1 MKTILVPT
9 DFSDASRNASVYAA
23 EFAKIMQCEVILYH
37 TYVVPI
43 VIASDMPVTMMMD
56 PEVLKQ
62 ETLLLLKKEADEVS
76 KITGYTLSYFATE
89 GDAVDQIIEM
99 EREKKPDLIIMGM
112 RESGPL
118 SEYIMGSVTT
128 DVIRQSL
135 TPVMVIPVQAKF
147 KQFKKIVF
155 ATDYS
160 LATDTHLL
168 EPIKEFSRIFYSK
181 LFILNVVKELELI
194 GVEKEVSRM
203 RIQNYFEDLEH
214 THYYLQDDDI
224 IHGLNNFIDEYG
236 IDIIAMLPH
245 RHNLFSRIFKEG
257 STKKMAF
264 HTHIPLLTMPSRSF

>member
-9 DFSDASRNASVYAA
+9 DFSDASRNAAIYAA
-23 EFAKIMQCEVILYH
+23 EFAKIMHCEVVLFH
-37 TYVVPI
+37 TYLVPI
-43 VIASDMPVTMMMD
+43 VIASDMPTTIMMD

-62 ETLLLLKKEADEVS
+62 ETIELLKKEAEAVGE
-76 KITGYTLSYFATE
+76 ITGSKLAYEVIE
-89 GDAVDQIIEM
+89 GDPVSEIIEI
-99 EREKKPDLIIMGM
+99 ERNEKPDLIIMGIN
-112 RESGPL
+112 ESGPL
-118 SEYIMGSVTT
+118 SEYIIGSIAT

-135 TPVMVIPVQAKF
+135 TPVMVIPIQAKF

-160 LATDTHLL
+160 LETDTHLL
-168 EPIKEFSRIFYSK
+168 EPIKEFCRIFYSK
-181 LFILNVVKELELI
+181 LFIINVVKELELI

-203 RIQNYFEDLEH
+203 RIQNFFEDLEH
-214 THYYLQDDDI
+214 KHYYLEDNDI
-224 IHGLNNFIDEYG
+224 IHGLNNFIDDYS

>member
-9 DFSDASRNASVYAA
+9 DFSDASRSASLYAA
-23 EFAKIMQCEVILYH
+23 EFAKIMQCEVVLYH
-37 TYVVPI
+37 TYLVPI
-43 VIASDMPVTMMMD
+43 VIASDMPITIMMN
-56 PEVLKQ
+56 PEILRQ
-62 ETLLLLKKEADEVS
+62 ETLALLKKEADIVGE
-76 KITGYTLSYFATE
+76 ITGTKLLYEATE
-89 GDAVDQIIEM
+89 GDAVTEIIEI
-99 EREKKPDLIIMGM
+99 ERTNKPDLIIMGM
-112 RESGPL
+112 KESGPV
-118 SEYIMGSVTT
+118 SEYIIGSIAT

-135 TPVMVIPVQAKF
+135 TPVLIIPIQAKF

-160 LATDTHLL
+160 LSTDTHLL
-168 EPIKEFSRIFYSK
+168 EPIKEFCKIFYSK

-214 THYYLQDDDI
+214 QHYYLEDDDI

-236 IDIIAMLPH
+236 VDVIAMLPH

>member
-9 DFSDASRNASVYAA
+9 DFSDASRNASIYAA
-23 EFAKIMQCEVILYH
+23 EFAKIMQCEVVLYH
-37 TYVVPI
+37 TYLVPI
-43 VIASDMPVTMMMD
+43 VIASDMPTTIMMN
-56 PEVLKQ
+56 PEVLRQ
-62 ETLLLLKKEADEVS
+62 ETLALLRKEADTVGE
-76 KITGYTLSYFATE
+76 ITGTKLLYEATE
-89 GDAVDQIIEM
+89 GDAVTEIIEI
-99 EREKKPDLIIMGM
+99 ERNNKPDLIIMGM
-112 RESGPL
+112 KESGPV
-118 SEYIMGSVTT
+118 SEYIIGSIAT

-135 TPVMVIPVQAKF
+135 TPVLIIPIQAKF

-160 LATDTHLL
+160 LSTDTHLL
-168 EPIKEFSRIFYSK
+168 EPIKEFCKIFYSK

-214 THYYLQDDDI
+214 QHYYLEDDDI

-236 IDIIAMLPH
+236 VDVIAMLPH

>member
-9 DFSDASRNASVYAA
+9 DFSDASRNASIYAA
-23 EFAKIMQCEVILYH
+23 EFAKIMQCEVILFH
-37 TYVVPI
+37 TYEMPI
-43 VIASDMPVTMMMD
+43 VIASDMPTTVMMD

-62 ETLLLLKKEADEVS
+62 ETLFLLKNEAEAVG
-76 KITGYTLSYFATE
+76 KITGTKVLYETIE
-89 GDAVDQIIEM
+89 GDTVSEIIEV
-99 EREKKPDLIIMGM
+99 ERNRKPDLIIMGIK
-112 RESGPL
+112 ESDPL
-118 SEYIMGSVTT
+118 SEYIIGSTAT

-135 TPVMVIPVQAKF
+135 TPVMVIPIQAKF

-160 LATDTHLL
+160 LETDTHLL
-168 EPIKEFSRIFYSK
+168 EPIKEFCRIFYSK
-181 LFILNVVKELELI
+181 LFILNIVKELELI

-214 THYYLQDDDI
+214 THYYLEDNDI
-224 IHGLNNFIDEYG
+224 IHGLNNFIDEYN
-236 IDIIAMLPH
+236 IDVIAMLPH
-245 RHNLFSRIFKEG
+245 KHNLFSRIFKEG